1 MSKLRPM
8 ESENTLRKRNYR
20 TLAQRA
26 EIIEQF
32 HRSGLTRIAF
42 AQSQAIPISTLS
54 KWLTAARHASKK
66 APAVLFREVRL
77 PVMPSSASQW
87 AMEVV
92 SPDGVTVRCREPL
105 PVADVAWLLRGR

>member
-1 MSKLRPM
+1 M
-8 ESENTLRKRNYR
+8 ESENTPKRNYR
-20 TLAQRA
+20 TRAQRG

-42 AQSQAIPISTLS
+42 AHSQGIPISTLS
-54 KWLTAARHASKK
+54 KWLSAARHASKK
-66 APAVLFREVRL
+66 TPPVLFREVRL
-77 PVMPSSASQW
+77 PALPSSASQW

-92 SPDGVTVRCREPL
+92 SPEGVTVRCREPL

>member
-8 ESENTLRKRNYR
+8 ESENTPKRNYR
-20 TLAQRA
+20 TRAQRA

-42 AQSQAIPISTLS
+42 AHSQGIPISTLS
-54 KWLTAARHASKK
+54 KWLTAARHASTK
-66 APAVLFREVRL
+66 APPVLFREVRL
-77 PVMPSSASQW
+77 PLMLSSASQW

-92 SPDGVTVRCREPL
+92 CPDGITVRCREPL
-105 PVADVAWLLRGR
+105 PVADVVCLLRGR

>member
-1 MSKLRPM
+1 M
-8 ESENTLRKRNYR
+8 ESENTPKRNYR
-20 TLAQRA
+20 TRAQRA
-26 EIIEQF
+26 EIVEQF

-42 AQSQAIPISTLS
+42 AHSQGIPISTLS

-66 APAVLFREVRL
+66 APPVLFREVRL
-77 PVMPSSASQW
+77 PALPPSALQW

-105 PVADVAWLLRGR
+105 PLADVAWLLRGR